1 MSSSSQTS
9 ASGVAPSTSENPG
22 NGHGGKQRGRQSGQ
36 RGAVKVVLVEWA
48 AYPLE
53 RDKEVGDQLVRCG
66 LGRTLEAM
74 KRCDAGL
81 PLEVTV
87 IINRADEPMEATDV
101 LGKARDRLRRLLRID
116 PQRRVARRMRVYA
129 DLRNRYSFIEAV
141 HFRDN
146 RGQDFGA
153 YDFGYRLLR
162 KAGYE
167 GEVLFM
173 NSSVSGPH
181 EANWLR
187 KYQDQFRRHDKVGLC
202 GISLNSHDTS
212 RSPEPFAPHVQ
223 SYFLFTNMQVLE
235 HALGAQLLG
244 TNATH
249 KLDVIAQGEIG
260 ISARVL
266 DAGYR
271 ITSPTFPDF
280 AYRRGDRWLI
290 PYGDQRFQRKLRTPP
305 NSI

>member
-1 MSSSSQTS
+1 
-9 ASGVAPSTSENPG
+9 
-22 NGHGGKQRGRQSGQ
+22 
-36 RGAVKVVLVEWA
+36 VKVVLVEWA
-48 AYPLE
+48 AYPLQ
-53 RDKEVGDQLVRCG
+53 RDKEVGDRLVRYG
-66 LGRTLEAM
+66 LGRTLDAM
-74 KRCDAGL
+74 KRWDAGL

-87 IINRADEPMEATDV
+87 IINRADEPIEATNP
-101 LGKARDRLRRLLRID
+101 LGKARDRLQRMLRID
-116 PQRRVARRMRVYA
+116 PQRRVARRMRFYA

-153 YDFGYRLLR
+153 YDFGYRLLQR
-162 KAGYE
+162 QGYE
-167 GEVLFM
+167 GDVLFM

-187 KYQDQFRRHDKVGLC
+187 KYRDQFRRHDRVGLC

-223 SYFLFTNMQVLE
+223 SYFLFTNMHVLKD
-235 HALGAQLLG
+235 AVGPQLLR

-271 ITSPTFPDF
+271 ITSAAFPEF
-280 AYRRGDRWLI
+280 AYRRGDRWSI
-290 PYGDQRFQRKLRTPP
+290 PYGDQRFQRKVRTPP

>member
-1 MSSSSQTS
+1 MSSSPQIN
-9 ASGVAPSTSENPG
+9 AFGVAPSTSENLS
-22 NGHGGKQRGRQSGQ
+22 NGGGDKSRVQRAGE
-36 RGAVKVVLVEWA
+36 AVKVVLVEWA

-53 RDKEVGDQLVRCG
+53 RDKEVGAQLVRCG

-74 KRCDAGL
+74 KRWDAGL

-87 IINRADEPMEATDV
+87 IINRADSPSESTDV
-101 LGKARDRLRRLLRID
+101 VGKARDRLQRMLGID
-116 PQRRVARRMRVYA
+116 PQRRVARRMQRYA

-153 YDFGYRLLR
+153 YDFGYRLLQR
-162 KAGYE
+162 QGYE

-181 EANWLR
+181 EANWLQ
-187 KYQDQFRRHDKVGLC
+187 KYREQFHRHDKVGLC

-223 SYFLFTNMQVLE
+223 SYFLFTNMQVLRD
-235 HALGAQLLG
+235 AIGPQLLQ

-249 KLDVIAQGEIG
+249 KLDVIAEGEIG

-271 ITSPTFPDF
+271 ITSAAFPDF

-290 PYGDQRFQRKLRTPP
+290 PYGDQRFRRDVRTRA